1 MKRLISFFIFFIPL
15 FLFAQVVDE
24 TIQIDTITET
34 VKVIYKPTVFST
46 HYSKKIAVFASDT
59 SQIAVEKSYANLG
72 KSGLYKAYY
81 PNGKL
86 KIKTV
91 YAKDK
96 LNGEWTYYDSNGKIK
111 TKGEYQAGIKDGF
124 WAYRALK
131 IYGRY
136 KGGLRHRRWYRVNVN
151 NKKEKST
158 YKKGVLVRGKGFGDH
173 DVIVDPANPEMNNI
187 SDSSKTKKA
196 ISNEYEQA
204 ITFLKENLVLKK
216 KLKEYFSNNSLKEVR
231 KLKKYYFRGQFQFV
245 IAPLELNLRVDNFI
259 DESIKE
265 KLVVAKIDSVLKIE
279 PSKLKQTFSSA
290 PIKENNSLYNNS
302 TKLDSEMAVY
312 FSQVQNNLLR
322 IDVIQLKEAKKK
334 EQFKQEY
341 SLLDRSRVFELLL
354 YFNKDDLL
362 RGAEYEKP

>member
-1 MKRLISFFIFFIPL
+1 MKRIFLFYILISPIL
-15 FLFAQVVDE
+15 LSAQIVDE
-24 TIQIDTITET
+24 LIQIDTVSET
-34 VKVIYKPTVFST
+34 VQVIYRPDTQTKFYT
-46 HYSKKIAVFASDT
+46 KKVAVFASDT
-59 SQIAVEKSYANLG
+59 SQIAIEKSYTNHG
-72 KSGLYKAYY
+72 KGGLYKTYY
-81 PNGKL
+81 PNGNL

-111 TKGEYQAGIKDGF
+111 TKGEYQGGVKDGF
-124 WAYRALK
+124 WAYRTLK

-136 KGGLRHRRWYRVNVN
+136 KDGLRHRWWYYIDRN
-151 NKKEKST
+151 NKKVKST
-158 YKKGVLVRGKGFGDH
+158 YKKGVLMRGEGLGETH
-173 DVIVDPANPEMNNI
+173 IIVDPTNPEMNNI

-216 KLKEYFSNNSLKEVR
+216 TLKEYFSNNSLKEVR

-245 IAPLELNLRVDNFI
+245 IAPLELNLGVDNFI

-322 IDVIQLKEAKKK
+322 IDIIQLKVAKKK
-334 EQFKQEY
+334 EELKQEY
-341 SLLDRSRVFELLL
+341 SLLDRSQVFEILL
-354 YFNKDDLL
+354 YFNKDGLL